1 MAGLVLLALAGS
13 AHAADLRTV
22 YHWARQND
30 ARFQGAR
37 AALAAAKEQ
46 IPEARAGLLPQLA
59 ASGSDTGTRA
69 ATVFNDPVFGPSAVN
84 RSVGAWTWMVQL
96 TQPVLRISR
105 IFAYQASQWRVRQ
118 AFARYAEARQDL
130 ILRVTRAYFNV
141 LTANA
146 RMAVA
151 TAEVTAMAEQAV
163 RARRGYAAGL
173 DAVTD
178 VDEAKARA
186 ALARARRVAA
196 RDAWE
201 NARAALAQIVG
212 RPVPDRLAALG
223 PARVAP
229 RPVPDAAGP
238 WITQAETRN
247 PAVRAAAA
255 ALAAARA
262 EVRRRRS
269 AYAPT
274 VDLVASYGAND
285 SSGSLTTPDNY
296 STRMHSWAAGVEL
309 NVPLFAG
316 GGAVARVAQA
326 IAHQNQAEAA
336 LWGARRQAA
345 TEARDAYSGIE
356 NGRAQIAALT
366 SAVAASRSAVKGDRI
381 GYRLGIR
388 INLDVLNAEAERYQA
403 ERALVKARY
412 DTLYQGFKLKAAA
425 GVLSA
430 ADVRTINAL
439 LIEPAVSQGPLTPSA
454 PRRPETLPGKRS

>member
-1 MAGLVLLALAGS
+1 M
-13 AHAADLRTV
+13 TV

-37 AALAAAKEQ
+37 ATLAAAKEQ

-59 ASGSDTGTRA
+59 ASGSDTATHA
-69 ATVFNDPVFGPSAVN
+69 ATVFTDPIFGPSAVN
-84 RSVGAWTWMVQL
+84 RGVGAWTWMVQL
-96 TQPVLRISR
+96 TQPVLRIAR
-105 IFAYQASQWRVRQ
+105 IFAYQESQWRVRQ
-118 AFARYAEARQDL
+118 AVARYAEARQDL

-151 TAEVTAMAEQAV
+151 TAEMTAMAEQAT

-178 VDEAKARA
+178 VDEAKARL

-201 NARAALAQIVG
+201 NARAALAQIAG

-223 PARVAP
+223 PEAVAP

-238 WITQAETRN
+238 WIRQAEARN

-262 EVRRRRS
+262 EVRRRRG

-296 STRMHSWAAGVEL
+296 ATRMHSWAAGVEL

-326 IAHQNQAEAA
+326 IANQNRAEAA

-356 NGRAQIAALT
+356 NGRAQITALT
-366 SAVAASRSAVKGDRI
+366 SAVAASRRAVKGDRI

-412 DTLYQGFKLKAAA
+412 ETLYQGFKLKAAA

-439 LIEPAVSQGPLTPSA
+439 LIEPAA
-454 PRRPETLPGKRS
+454 PGRLPAPAQAPPHSELPPGKPS